1 MNTLLTKDYH
11 KTKNKSLKFL
21 TYVRYNI
28 KKKHF
33 GKKKPVIDYENNYLK
48 KMFTKDRKHKKMIL
62 LHCKLFVL
70 FKLEKYFRNREIIKM
85 IYCTIL

>member
-28 KKKHF
+28 KKNTLE
-33 GKKKPVIDYENNYLK
+33 KKTCHRLRKQLLK

>member
-28 KKKHF
+28 KKKTLW
-33 GKKKPVIDYENNYLK
+33 KKKTCHRLRKQLLK
-48 KMFTKDRKHKKMIL
+48 KNVHK
-62 LHCKLFVL
+62 
-70 FKLEKYFRNREIIKM
+70 RSQ
-85 IYCTIL
+85 T

>member
-28 KKKHF
+28 KKTLW
-33 GKKKPVIDYENNYLK
+33 KKKPVIDYENNYLK
-48 KMFTKDRKHKKMIL
+48 KMFTKDRKHKKIIL
-62 LHCKLFVL
+62 LDCKLFVL